1 MSHIYDIK
9 LSKYCDIDARL
20 EHFKKNV
27 MSYHHMHTW
36 SWRTLRRYAHSLR
49 FPVGLYDTKKIH
61 QMVKYIHYQ
70 ISVTMHI

>member
-27 MSYHHMHTW
+27 MSY
-36 SWRTLRRYAHSLR
+36 AHLE
-49 FPVGLYDTKKIH
+49 LENT
-61 QMVKYIHYQ
+61 
-70 ISVTMHI
+70 